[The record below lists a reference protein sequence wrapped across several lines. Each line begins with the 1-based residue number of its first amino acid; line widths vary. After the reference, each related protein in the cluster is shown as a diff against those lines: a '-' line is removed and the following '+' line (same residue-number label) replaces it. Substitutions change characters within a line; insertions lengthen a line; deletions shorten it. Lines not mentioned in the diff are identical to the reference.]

1 MDLTPTNQNQEVQA
15 LTEWKPS
22 KIGNSTANII
32 LNAQAL
38 EPIRFRSEE
47 ELKQVLRYAMV
58 LVGLRGNNMPTEE
71 EKFVLLNFIKS
82 NFGNQ
87 TPEEIKLAFEYAIAG
102 KFDVD
107 VKCYENFS
115 CEYFARIMKAY
126 IAFEREEMRSVK
138 KVFHFEVD
146 KPTEEALKRQAIEI
160 ANNYADQIEKSKEE
174 GKEYQWYTAG
184 LASLYDYL
192 DCEGTVQTITLL
204 SGERSE
210 RICMAHWLS
219 SYPTDYVE
227 YFGNCALDG
236 DVYTCPPPVYPRR
249 SLKPGYNTPYCSTW
263 KYEEISCK
271 SAEALYK
278 QVLELRYGITN
289 CCPEEDQ
296 QYIIQKQLIDL
307 KALIPT
313 L

>member
-1 MDLTPTNQNQEVQA
+1 MDLTPNNQNQEGQA

-58 LVGLRGNNMPTEE
+58 LVGLRGNNMPTDE

-192 DCEGTVQTITLL
+192 EQFKIHCLNNEERWIIWNSL
-204 SGERSE
+204 SKISDDAIRKNECRKVAYINFINSLVDFDA
-210 RICMAHWLS
+210 RL
-219 SYPTDYVE
+219 DDN
-227 YFGNCALDG
+227 GNI
-236 DVYTCPPPVYPRR
+236 
-249 SLKPGYNTPYCSTW
+249 KP
-263 KYEEISCK
+263 
-271 SAEALYK
+271 K
-278 QVLELRYGITN
+278 Q
-289 CCPEEDQ
+289 
-296 QYIIQKQLIDL
+296 
-307 KALIPT
+307 
-313 L
+313 